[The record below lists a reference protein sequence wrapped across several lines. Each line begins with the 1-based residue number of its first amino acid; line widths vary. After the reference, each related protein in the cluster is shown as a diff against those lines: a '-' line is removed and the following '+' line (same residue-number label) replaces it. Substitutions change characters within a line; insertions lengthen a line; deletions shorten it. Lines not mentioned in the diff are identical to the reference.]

1 MTKNI
6 PAILNAFALA
16 ILYLVVL
23 GDKLNFISSQFDII
37 LIPILIMGF
46 GVEIYFLIRSLVK

>member
-1 MTKNI
+1 MKNL

-23 GDKLNFISSQFDII
+23 GDRLNFISSDFNII
-37 LIPILIMGF
+37 LVPILIMGF
-46 GVEIYFLIRSLVK
+46 GVEIYFLIRSLKR